1 MLLMVWMC
9 FFECVFFMVFDV
21 DFVDD
26 AGTLFEGWMYL
37 MFLIDQDGPDF
48 SFFGWTFCVGLDIG

>member
-1 MLLMVWMC
+1 
-9 FFECVFFMVFDV
+9 MVFDV